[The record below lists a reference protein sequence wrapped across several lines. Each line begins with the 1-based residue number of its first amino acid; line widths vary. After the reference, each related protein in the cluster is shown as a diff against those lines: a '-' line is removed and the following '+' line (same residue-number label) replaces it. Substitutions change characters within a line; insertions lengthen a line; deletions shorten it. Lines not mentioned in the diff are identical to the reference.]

1 MVKRALLAL
10 SVPTL
15 VMGGLAPAPAEA
27 ASAVAPATAAA
38 QLARGFSAPSKAT
51 SLAQAKRLT
60 VAAPGSMKGYGDKA
74 FPHWRDA
81 STWGWPVA
89 PSNACNARNAALYR
103 DGRAV
108 KVSKTCAIL
117 SGTWIDPYTSTVVAS
132 KGSIDVDHQVSRANA
147 WRSGANRWTATRR
160 TQFANDP
167 LVLVSVSASANRS
180 KGDKGPDAWK
190 PANKASWCLY
200 AKRYT
205 AIKTKYQLTTTA
217 SEKAALVSML
227 GTCTR

>member
-1 MVKRALLAL
+1 MKRALLTV
-10 SVPTL
+10 SVPAL
-15 VMGGLAPAPAEA
+15 LLGGVVPAQA
-27 ASAVAPATAAA
+27 ASSVSPSTAAA
-38 QLARGFSAPSKAT
+38 QLSKGFKAPSKAT
-51 SLAQAKRLT
+51 AIAQTNRLK
-60 VAAPGSMKGYGDKA
+60 VAATGSMKGYGDTA

-81 STWGWPVA
+81 SAWGWPVA
-89 PSNACNARNAALYR
+89 PSNACNARNAALFR

-117 SGTWIDPYTSTVVAS
+117 SGTWTDPYTAKVITS
-132 KGSIDVDHQVSRANA
+132 KGSMDVDHQVSRANA
-147 WRSGANRWTATRR
+147 WRSGASKWTAKRR

-167 LVLVSVSASANRS
+167 LALVSVSSSANRS
-180 KGDKGPDAWK
+180 KGDKGPDLWK

-205 AIKTKYQLTTTA
+205 AIKTKYALTTTA

-227 GTCTR
+227 GTCTA